1 MAESGDELTLDMK
14 YHGSV
19 CFDFG
24 IEIDLTRTA
33 VDLILTTDDFPRG

>member
-1 MAESGDELTLDMK
+1 MK